1 MKPSLPT
8 LTHWGIN
15 MIKDNVNFIDKN
27 AFLNIMNIFGW
38 NAKDDFLI
46 HKDMAVVRADFY
58 PTGHVFAI
66 SKKAVIVCDGKME
79 IEYKGKTY
87 TDFSELYDK
96 YGNKAFDTFSD
107 WDIKVEKQW
116 TVKKNGQWC
125 AAFTNLAEMPYR
137 KAIRC

>member
-1 MKPSLPT
+1 
-8 LTHWGIN
+8 
-15 MIKDNVNFIDKN
+15 
-27 AFLNIMNIFGW
+27 MNIFGW
-38 NAKDDFLI
+38 NAKNDFLI

-96 YGNKAFDTFSD
+96 YGNKAFDTFPD

-137 KAIRC
+137 KTIRC

>member
-1 MKPSLPT
+1 MSSLPSLA
-8 LTHWGIN
+8 HRGII
-15 MIKDNVNFIDKN
+15 MIKDNINFIDKE
-27 AFLNIMNIFGW
+27 AFKSLMDIFGW

-58 PTGHVFAI
+58 PNGHVFAI

-79 IEYKGKTY
+79 VQYKGKTY

-96 YGNKAFDTFSD
+96 YGSKAFDTFSN
-107 WDIKVEKQW
+107 WEIKVEKQW

-137 KAIRC
+137 QTIRC